1 MATMCKVMRG
11 HGDVVRWVAFIIGS
25 AQALGGME
33 TFEYT
38 EKLEALERWGS
49 TEWGTLQEA

>member
-11 HGDVVRWVAFIIGS
+11 HGDVVRWVAFIVGS